1 VIADALVPIV
11 LAPASSVV
19 LVDFDGSLAP
29 IVDDPEA
36 AAPLPAARQALA
48 ALVGRVGRVGV
59 VSGRPA
65 EFLRAALAL
74 DGVVLVGQYGLERV
88 VDRRVVVDPRV
99 ERYRATVAT
108 VAAEAERALA
118 GIRVE
123 RKGDVAVAIHWR
135 QNPGRADEA
144 RHWADGAASASGL
157 ELHPGRMVAELRPPI
172 AVDKGSAVELLCA
185 GMRVALFAGD
195 DRGDLP
201 AFDALDRLVAGGA
214 LDQAVRVGVR
224 SSEEPSEVIARADLH
239 VDGPEGLAHLLLD
252 LATAIP

>member
-1 VIADALVPIV
+1 MIADALAPIV

-29 IVDDPEA
+29 IVDDPDA
-36 AAPLPAARQALA
+36 AVPLPAARRGLA
-48 ALVGRVGRVGV
+48 ALAGRVGRVGV

-74 DGVVLVGQYGLERV
+74 DGVELVGQYGLERI
-88 VDRRVVVDPRV
+88 VDGTVVVDARV
-99 ERYRATVAT
+99 EPYCATVAT

-118 GIRVE
+118 GLHVE

-135 QNPGRADEA
+135 QQPGRAAEA
-144 RHWADGAASASGL
+144 RRWAEDAAAASGL
-157 ELHPGRMVAELRPPI
+157 EVHPGRMVAELRPPVP
-172 AVDKGSAVELLCA
+172 VDKGSAVELLCA

-195 DRGDLP
+195 DRGDLA

-214 LDQAVRVGVR
+214 LDHAVRVGVR
-224 SSEEPSEVIARADLH
+224 SPEEPPEVVARADVH
-239 VDGPEGLAHLLLD
+239 VDGPEGLAALLAN
-252 LATAIP
+252 LAAALL